1 MDPEATIISIAGFC
15 KLGADHDG
23 QVVITDCQKQTQRDE
38 TGSEQ
43 VTYVPNTEFRLRFI
57 PQPPEEED
65 GSRADTGTYI
75 PGWNYCNDVWSK
87 DPQKTTITGKNPFF
101 HPEIGNNLRR
111 QMSQSRGP
119 TIDRLGLVS
128 AEVGGVIDTQAGAVR
143 KGGTVD
149 EAFSVY
155 ATTYNFG
162 VVPDTDDYSVCDSMG
177 LADKVVEN
185 VRRELESLA
194 EKM

>member
-1 MDPEATIISIAGFC
+1 VDPEATIISIAGFC
-15 KLGADHDG
+15 KLGADHGG

-57 PQPPEEED
+57 PQPREEED

-87 DPQKTTITGKNPFF
+87 NPPKTTITGKNPFF

-111 QMSQSRGP
+111 QMSHIRGP

-128 AEVGGVIDTQAGAVR
+128 AEVGEMIDIQAETVR

-149 EAFSVY
+149 DAFSVY

-162 VVPDTDDYSVCDSMG
+162 VVPDTDDYSVCDPMRP
-177 LADKVVEN
+177 AAQVVEQA
-185 VRRELESLA
+185 RRGLEILA